1 MEFFHSMAQKF
12 LAFGVE
18 LAMGLQKAV
27 GHFGIGVTFWL
38 SGEAFVLE
46 FARAEHALADRL
58 RRLGALV
65 AAELLVFDGR
75 SFDMNIDAVEQ
86 RSGDAIAVI
95 FHLLR

>member
-1 MEFFHSMAQKF
+1 MAQKF

-46 FARAEHALADRL
+46 FARGEHALADCL
-58 RRLGALV
+58 
-65 AAELLVFDGR
+65 
-75 SFDMNIDAVEQ
+75 
-86 RSGDAIAVI
+86 
-95 FHLLR
+95 